1 MIKLVSLLNE
11 DVTSKDKARVQQLFQ
26 KALSDPDLD
35 DDTLNKIKSAL
46 TSKKLSSVSSDRKEK
61 TKQVLDK
68 YAGKFNLPRT
78 ISKYV
83 EASNV
88 KPQFKFQFE
97 KLFQNSENLIT
108 RKDLEKA
115 TSGNLLDL
123 VSTKFKNNPVFKDV
137 TDYLLTFRARQKGVG
152 ESWLLTFGHNAE
164 ATKAGDVSINGY
176 NLEVKDGSGKFSVDT
191 KLGNK
196 YIQDDLNVAFF
207 DTFGASSKELVD
219 TSSKRKNSTDNLKK
233 VRANIKKLANYLA
246 GKGKKPNKRSIPSDE
261 DLLKYSNISPDDI
274 KDLREYFVERVKSYI
289 QPKQVKENE
298 PKSKPKKHNPKLGA
312 GLNYTNPS
320 IKKFLLQQ
328 KRENPEKLKSELS
341 KYYNTLYQ
349 GAAIDVDE
357 LVDYIF
363 DNLSNSTKIV
373 YALSTFLLKQYFSK
387 EGFDSLM
394 VVNPDNFKYD
404 IFTTSYVN
412 SLAYGDQ
419 LSDTFKYEPKFKRQG
434 DSQNLSDGWVNIE
447 MKE

>member
-11 DVTSKDKARVQQLFQ
+11 DITSKDKARVQQLFQ

-35 DDTLNKIKSAL
+35 ADTLNKIKSAL

-97 KLFQNSENLIT
+97 KLFQNPENLIT
-108 RKDLEKA
+108 RKDLEKS

-152 ESWLLTFGHNAE
+152 ESWLLTFGHNAG
-164 ATKAGDVSINGY
+164 ATEAGDVSIDGY

-191 KLGNK
+191 KLGQGSK
-196 YIQDDLNVAFF
+196 YIQDKLNIAFF
-207 DTFGASSKELVD
+207 NAFGASGKKLADAGKE
-219 TSSKRKNSTDNLKK
+219 RKTQAKDLSK
-233 VRANIKKLANYLA
+233 VRDNIKKLTNYLA
-246 GKGKKPNKRSIPSDE
+246 GKGRKLNKKSIPSDE
-261 DLLKYSNISPDDI
+261 DLLKYSDISPDDV
-274 KDLREYFVERVKSYI
+274 KDLREYFVERVKTYR
-289 QPKQVKENE
+289 QPKQVKEN
-298 PKSKPKKHNPKLGA
+298 KSELGA
-312 GLNYTNPS
+312 GLDYTNS
-320 IKKFLLQQ
+320 SVKKFLLQQ

-357 LVDYIF
+357 LVNYIF
-363 DNLSNSTKIV
+363 NNISDSSKIV
-373 YALSTFLLKQYFSK
+373 FALSTFLLKQYFAK

-394 VVNPDNFKYD
+394 IVNPDNFKYE
-404 IFTTSYVN
+404 IFTTNYID
-412 SLAYGDQ
+412 SLSYGDQ
-419 LSDTFKYEPKFKRQG
+419 LSGNLTYEPKFKRQG
-434 DSQNLSDGWVNIE
+434 DSQNLADGWVNIS
-447 MKE
+447 MKK